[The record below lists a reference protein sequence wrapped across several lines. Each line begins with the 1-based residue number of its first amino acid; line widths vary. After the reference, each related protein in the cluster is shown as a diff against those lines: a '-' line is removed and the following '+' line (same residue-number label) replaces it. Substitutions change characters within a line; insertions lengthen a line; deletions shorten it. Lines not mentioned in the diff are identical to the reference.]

1 MTNGLPSLRGMS
13 MQWLSRF
20 GAVCG
25 IVLGLSLG
33 VPGVVEAFTG
43 ETAVTSFVI
52 GLGAAFG
59 APALYAYQLHQADAT
74 GRFGAFAFAVNVIG
88 LGLFAG
94 VGFALNLVLFFL
106 DQATVAAVLDGPTR
120 WAVLGSGAVFVVGTL
135 LFGVS
140 MIRARVLPRVAA
152 VGYTVSLVLL
162 AALASLPDSLLG
174 SAAHVAAAASL
185 VWLSAAVWPVPSTRE
200 P

>member
-1 MTNGLPSLRGMS
+1 MS

-25 IVLGLSLG
+25 VILALSLG

-43 ETAVTSFVI
+43 ETTVTSFVA

-59 APALYAYQLHQADAT
+59 APALYAYQLRQADAA
-74 GRFGAFAFAVNVIG
+74 GRFGAVAFAVNVIG
-88 LGLFAG
+88 LGLFTG

-106 DQATVAAVLDGPTR
+106 DEATVSAVLDGPTR
-120 WAVLGSGAVFVVGTL
+120 WAVLGSGMVFIAGSV

-140 MIRARVLPRVAA
+140 MLRAAVLPRVAA
-152 VGYTVSLVLL
+152 VGYIVSLVML
-162 AALASLPDSLLG
+162 AALAPLPDSLLS

-185 VWLSAAVWPVPSTRE
+185 VWLSAAAWAVPSTRE

>member
-1 MTNGLPSLRGMS
+1 MS

-25 IVLGLSLG
+25 IVLALSLG

-43 ETAVTSFVI
+43 ETTVTSFVV

-59 APALYAYQLHQADAT
+59 APALYAYQLRQADAA

-88 LGLFAG
+88 LGLFTG

-106 DQATVAAVLDGPTR
+106 DQAAVAAVLDGPTR
-120 WAVLGSGAVFVVGTL
+120 WAVLGSAVVFVVGSV

-140 MIRARVLPRVAA
+140 MFRARVLPRVAA
-152 VGYTVSLVLL
+152 AGYTVSLVLL
-162 AALASLPDSLLG
+162 AAALAPLPDSLLS

-200 P
+200 L

>member
-1 MTNGLPSLRGMS
+1 MTNGLPNLRGMS

-20 GAVCG
+20 GAVG
-25 IVLGLSLG
+25 GVILGLSLG

-43 ETAVTSFVI
+43 ETTVTSFVV

-59 APALYAYQLHQADAT
+59 APALYAYQLRQADAA

-88 LGLFAG
+88 LGLFTG

-106 DQATVAAVLDGPTR
+106 DQATVSAVLAGPTR
-120 WAVLGSGAVFVVGTL
+120 WAVLGSAAVFVVGSV

-140 MIRARVLPRVAA
+140 MFRAGVLPRVAA
-152 VGYTVSLVLL
+152 AGYTVSLVLL
-162 AALASLPDSLLG
+162 AALAPLPDSLLS

-185 VWLSAAVWPVPSTRE
+185 VWLSAAVWAVPSTRE